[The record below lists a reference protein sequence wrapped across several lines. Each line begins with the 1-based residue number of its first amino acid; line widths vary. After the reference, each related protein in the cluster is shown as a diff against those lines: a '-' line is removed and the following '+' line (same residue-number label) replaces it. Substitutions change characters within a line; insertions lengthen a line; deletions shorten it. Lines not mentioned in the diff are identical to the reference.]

1 MAETEPECLNLETIM
16 ALGFGKCKLAV
27 QVCVYPLTL
36 AMDSAVWMW
45 VWVLGV
51 GLPWGQC

>member
-51 GLPWGQC
+51 GLPWG